1 MTIAVG
7 ILKHVPLCIYSNI
20 TGSLDKSVII
30 DKLLIT
36 LISLQKSRLS
46 QFAASSSSSSQA
58 ISFEDPINRLIFE
71 SPDGEVSSDY
81 EATIREYFEESVC
94 LSTNADGVKDWIMTL

>member
-7 ILKHVPLCIYSNI
+7 ILKHVPLCIYSDI

-36 LISLQKSRLS
+36 LISLQQSRLS
-46 QFAASSSSSSQA
+46 QFTASTSSQA

-81 EATIREYFEESVC
+81 EATIKKYFEESVY
-94 LSTNADGVKDWIMTL
+94 LSVDADGVKDWIMTL